1 MMKIG
6 MRFCL
11 ALLLMVALQA
21 NRQGA
26 DRFYLG
32 DAQGKPRLFVAPVTS
47 RVFNAESR
55 DFVGMLLLQEVSRFG
70 DYDVLSFAE
79 INAVLGVEKVKDQLG
94 CSDVVC
100 LSEIGMALGGA
111 DILQAEVKKV
121 KRQTFLKLS
130 IVKPLE
136 VRTSHRALEML
147 SGNLQKWPQ
156 GVRQAVTQLLE
167 PTQSRQDNIA
177 PGGFMAEPKSLKEL
191 GLGDG
196 TTIHVVANAPCTIEH
211 NGTTST
217 QNIQPRTARGV
228 IRLSCSGTPSA
239 FEKVKLSY
247 NIDARGI
254 TYEINSEPWAIVRDK
269 DAIGL
274 GRTPLA
280 PQHSKNTAFFQLIN
294 PKARRQLLISLRFV
308 RG

>member
-1 MMKIG
+1 LEEKQ
-6 MRFCL
+6 
-11 ALLLMVALQA
+11 V
-21 NRQGA
+21 
-26 DRFYLG
+26 
-32 DAQGKPRLFVAPVTS
+32 PRLFVAPVTS

-55 DFVGMLLLQEVSRFG
+55 DLVGMLLLQEISRFG

-147 SGNLQKWPQ
+147 SGNLQKWAQ

-177 PGGFMAEPKSLKEL
+177 PGGFMAEPKPLKEL

-196 TTIHVVANAPCTIEH
+196 TTIHVVANAPCTIGY

-217 QNIQPRTARGV
+217 QSIMPQVSRG
-228 IRLSCSGTPSA
+228 IIELSCSGAPGG
-239 FEKVKLSY
+239 FEKISLFY
-247 NIDARGI
+247 HIDSEGI
-254 TYEINSEPWAIVRDK
+254 AYGINSEPWAIVRDK
-269 DAIGL
+269 DAIG
-274 GRTPLA
+274 
-280 PQHSKNTAFFQLIN
+280 
-294 PKARRQLLISLRFV
+294 
-308 RG
+308 